1 MRALTSRPDSP
12 RDFASLSLP
21 AAFVFAVAAF
31 AWWRFSGNTADND
44 LWGHVL
50 YGQRMLA
57 LGHLE
62 KTDPFSWTAPGA
74 PWLNHEVLAELTL
87 GWVHRLAGGP
97 GLWLLAM
104 VTALITVVLA
114 LRTGRNSAREPG
126 RGLMQAALLA
136 ASTNGIAL
144 GFSARPQLFTLF
156 ALVLLLAQLQALDR
170 GRRWPLLT
178 LPLLTVVWINTHG
191 GVLLALVLLFLAAAA
206 TLLCQEFPRFPRRGF
221 FSTPERNSWR
231 RFSTA
236 FLLCAAAALVT
247 PWGMQSV
254 IWLFE
259 SIQYTRPEITEWRP
273 TPFDP
278 AHAAF
283 WLVALFS
290 LTAWLA
296 TRRERRPWEAAS
308 LALLLVM
315 AWRHQRHIP
324 LFCLANL
331 VLTPPHLL
339 DLLQRLQPRAKSLV
353 AVFQPAGVRLAAA
366 LLLLAAGAAAL
377 AASVGSPKQHP
388 WTIEVERDQFPCA
401 ALRFLQEHPVEGNL
415 LVFFDWGQQALW
427 ALPDIPVSFDGRLV
441 TVYPRAVIE
450 AHWRFYRGESFDPA
464 ALDLRRA
471 DVALLPTGSGGVMT
485 LLKAGWTLAY
495 WDPLACVLVRATA
508 QHPSLAGLVFPV
520 RAGRSAV
527 QGREPF
533 PSAPSVRALEPTA
546 H

>member
-1 MRALTSRPDSP
+1 
-12 RDFASLSLP
+12 LSGGFLP

-62 KTDPFSWTAPGA
+62 KADPFSWTAPGA
-74 PWLNHEVLAELTL
+74 PWINHEVLAELTL
-87 GWVHRLAGGP
+87 GWVHRLAGGT

-104 VTALITVVLA
+104 ITAIITVALA
-114 LRTGRNSAREPG
+114 LRTGHNPAREPG
-126 RGLMQAALLA
+126 LGLVQAALLA

-156 ALVLLLAQLQALDR
+156 ALVLLLAQMQALDR
-170 GRRWPLLT
+170 GRRWPLFT

-191 GVLLALVLLFLAAAA
+191 GVLLALLLLLLAAAV
-206 TLLCQEFPRFPRRGF
+206 TFLCQAFPGFPLRGF

-231 RFSTA
+231 RFNTA
-236 FLLCAAAALVT
+236 LLLCGGAALVT
-247 PWGMQSV
+247 PWGVHSV
-254 IWLFE
+254 LWLFE

-283 WLVALFS
+283 WLVALLS
-290 LTAWLA
+290 LIAWLA
-296 TRRERRPWEAAS
+296 TRRERRAWAAAS

-339 DLLQRLQPRAKSLV
+339 DLLRRLQPRAASLV
-353 AVFQPAGVRLAAA
+353 AAFQTAGVRLAAA
-366 LLLLAAGAAAL
+366 LLLLAAGGAAL

-401 ALRFLQEHPVEGNL
+401 ALRFLQAHPVEGNL
-415 LVFFDWGQQALW
+415 LVFFDWGQQAMW
-427 ALPDIPVSFDGRLV
+427 ALPRNPVSFDGRLD
-441 TVYPRAVIE
+441 TIYPRAVIE

-471 DVALLPTGSGGVMT
+471 DVALLPTGSGGVT
-485 LLKAGWTLAY
+485 VLLTAGWTLAY
-495 WDPLACVLVRATA
+495 KDPLACVLVRTPA

-520 RAGRSAV
+520 RAGLPAV

-533 PSAPSVRALEPTA
+533 PHEPSARALAPTA